1 MNAAAKPFDRVDL
14 QLIADMI
21 EPGRRVLDVGCGNG
35 ILLDYLV
42 HEKKVD
48 GRGLELSAEGVNAC
62 ISSGLS
68 VIQGD
73 ADSDLKDYPDAAFD
87 YVVLSQTLQ
96 ATREPKEVL
105 GHLLRIGKQ
114 AIVSFPNF
122 AYWRYRLYLLV
133 KGRMP
138 VSQSLPQPWYDTPNI
153 HFCSIKDFVSLCREM
168 GITVERGVAF
178 DEKGTARSIGS
189 ASALASANLMGQ
201 QAVFLLSRS

>member
-153 HFCSIKDFVSLCREM
+153 HFCSIKDFVSLCQEM

-189 ASALASANLMGQ
+189 ALASANLMGQ
-201 QAVFLLSRS
+201 QAVFLLSRA